1 MKREDAEF
9 IYEELKAR
17 MEQDMPKEDIL
28 DIMCSYIEENK
39 VV

>member
-17 MEQDMPKEDIL
+17 MEQDIPKEDIL
-28 DIMCSYIEENK
+28 DIMCYWEVLKN
-39 VV
+39 V